1 MTKSSVS
8 NDPLAPTGNAEDAF
22 AGPIACVT
30 IITKCESEAKRF
42 YTNVMEME
50 IGEHLPTPS
59 ARHADQR
66 ALWGLPNDFEWA
78 EIVFYRSMLPD
89 TTLLRMLSSEQA
101 GPPVRS
107 GYNVLS
113 EGGLSVGFA
122 MHDMAVVVE
131 HGKTIGYETTAGITT
146 LDMKRTDGSPYQALE
161 CHFKAP
167 DDIYAL
173 GVGRPRD
180 LAPVGPIEDG
190 KTVGGPSYAGQ
201 IMNHCEDTLR
211 FYTEVLGY
219 EIRNRTSLPPSGP
232 EGGLI
237 KPPGTESD
245 FLQVF
250 APGSTTGYFIVLDY
264 GDKGLGNDRVAPP
277 HSGVVMWTIPVMSIA
292 EVMKKAPSTGCS
304 VLAGPIET
312 ENPYFGAHRA
322 VTIRTANGFLVEC
335 IER

>member
-1 MTKSSVS
+1 MTNTSKS
-8 NDPLAPTGNAEDAF
+8 NDPLAPSGNAADAF

-30 IITKCESEAKRF
+30 VITKFEAEARRF

-50 IGEHLPTPS
+50 VSDALSTPS
-59 ARHADQR
+59 ARHQEQR
-66 ALWGLPNDFEWA
+66 TLWGLPNDFDWTEV
-78 EIVFYRSMLPD
+78 VFHRPALPE

-101 GPPVRS
+101 GDPVRS

-131 HGKTIGYETTAGITT
+131 HGKTLGYDTTAGITT
-146 LDMKRTDGSPYQALE
+146 LDMKRMDGSPYQALE

-201 IMNHCEDTLR
+201 IMNHCEETLR
-211 FYTEVLGY
+211 FYTDVLGY

-264 GDKGLGNDRVAPP
+264 GDKGLENQHIAPP
-277 HSGVVMWTIPVMSIA
+277 HSGVVMWTIPVKSIA
-292 EVMKKAPSTGCS
+292 QVIKEAPSTGCS
-304 VLAGPIET
+304 VLAGPLET
-312 ENPYFGAHRA
+312 ETPYFGKHLA
-322 VTIRTANGFLVEC
+322 VTIKTANGFLVEC
-335 IER
+335 IEQ

>member
-1 MTKSSVS
+1 MTESKTS
-8 NDPLAPTGNAEDAF
+8 NDPLAPSGNADDAF
-22 AGPIACVT
+22 AGPIACITV
-30 IITKCESEAKRF
+30 ITKSEAESKRF

-50 IGEHLPTPS
+50 IGDALSTPS
-59 ARHADQR
+59 DMHAGQR
-66 ALWGLPNDFEWA
+66 TLWGLPNDFNWTET
-78 EIVFYRSMLPD
+78 VFHRPALPD
-89 TTLLRMLSSEQA
+89 TTLLRMLSSDQA
-101 GPPVRS
+101 AAPVRD

-122 MHDMAVVVE
+122 MHDMAGVVE
-131 HGKTIGYETTAGITT
+131 HGKTIGYDTTAGITT
-146 LDMKRTDGSPYQALE
+146 LDMKRMDGSPYQALE

-180 LAPVGPIEDG
+180 LAPVGPIEEG
-190 KTVGGPSYAGQ
+190 KNVGGPSYAGQ
-201 IMNHCEDTLR
+201 IMNHCDETLR

-264 GDKGLGNDRVAPP
+264 GDKGLDNDRVAPP
-277 HSGVVMWTIPVMSIA
+277 HSGVVMWTIPVKSIA
-292 EVMKKAPSTGCS
+292 QVMEKAPSTGCS
-304 VLAGPIET
+304 VFAGPLDTET
-312 ENPYFGAHRA
+312 PYFGKHRA
-322 VTIRTANGFLVEC
+322 VTIQTANGFLVEC